1 MEEAALLSDHEN
13 PEQNKPKIKP
23 LTGFQMKVMLA
34 LCFINFC
41 SCCGFSLLTTFFPE
55 EAVEKRGLTAT
66 QNSLI
71 FAVYAALNIVGCPLF
86 GYLLPSIGARSMLFA
101 GIILSGIGNLLF
113 SFLYLEMNPQ
123 RFLAIACVLRV
134 LLAIACSMYLTAC
147 YSIMTFVWSER
158 RTQAVGLLEMTTGV
172 GMVIGPMVG
181 SELYNAGGFG
191 LPFQCLAAFMFLGA
205 GPAAYILKD
214 LDLNPQPAR
223 GGSITNS
230 LMMSSRLYSGDYSEK
245 LSFKQFLKIFTNPG
259 TFATIILTVLCWSA
273 MDFFMPG
280 MQSHVKAIYPGLSEA
295 DVTRKTGLLFVVFAC
310 GYGLGTPIIGKL
322 CVHLGPKSSR
332 PAMFIGAVMT
342 TGAYLFL
349 GPQENLAEWTGLVN
363 STLSTKVVVRG
374 TDTFFMGNF
383 AHISICLVIMGIGVA
398 LIAVPS
404 IEDLIQCCYKA
415 GLPKEGMAT
424 VAIVSGFYNCLLF
437 VGEFVGP
444 MAQGFSLDLIAV
456 HKKSSTDDVRVISD
470 SYSMWAAL
478 CLIATILAALFYTL
492 EWFCDRMKENR
503 TKKRPSIGETTL
515 IREQHRRQPASS
527 VVFGPQGFSLSMSV
541 KNR

>member
-1 MEEAALLSDHEN
+1 
-13 PEQNKPKIKP
+13 
-23 LTGFQMKVMLA
+23 
-34 LCFINFC
+34 
-41 SCCGFSLLTTFFPE
+41 
-55 EAVEKRGLTAT
+55 
-66 QNSLI
+66 
-71 FAVYAALNIVGCPLF
+71 
-86 GYLLPSIGARSMLFA
+86 
-101 GIILSGIGNLLF
+101 
-113 SFLYLEMNPQ
+113 
-123 RFLAIACVLRV
+123 
-134 LLAIACSMYLTAC
+134 
-147 YSIMTFVWSER
+147 
-158 RTQAVGLLEMTTGV
+158 
-172 GMVIGPMVG
+172 
-181 SELYNAGGFG
+181 
-191 LPFQCLAAFMFLGA
+191 
-205 GPAAYILKD
+205 
-214 LDLNPQPAR
+214 
-223 GGSITNS
+223 
-230 LMMSSRLYSGDYSEK
+230 
-245 LSFKQFLKIFTNPG
+245 
-259 TFATIILTVLCWSA
+259 

-363 STLSTKVVVRG
+363 STLSTKVVVHG

-470 SYSMWAAL
+470 SYRGYGDVV
-478 CLIATILAALFYTL
+478 FF
-492 EWFCDRMKENR
+492 EFCDYFIIIFLNIFQLVRFILSS
-503 TKKRPSIGETTL
+503 TSACTACG
-515 IREQHRRQPASS
+515 QHCVSSQP
-527 VVFGPQGFSLSMSV
+527 FWRLCFTP
-541 KNR
+541 